1 MSCFSKIQMSCLRV
15 QAGSQHALGAPAM
28 NTSGTIALP
37 NEASVRLHRKVGFT
51 EVGTFAEYA
60 IKHGSYVSSV
70 WMQRAL

>member
-1 MSCFSKIQMSCLRV
+1 
-15 QAGSQHALGAPAM
+15 M